1 MFQVRR
7 AGKVRVTFLCIQIPS
22 LKYPISRCH
31 ILRRAHPKLHLML
44 EVIGKNCPS
53 IMAIE
58 NHIIQSLS
66 FGEVLKEDTIEMHR
80 GNLGGSVS

>member
-1 MFQVRR
+1 
-7 AGKVRVTFLCIQIPS
+7 
-22 LKYPISRCH
+22 
-31 ILRRAHPKLHLML
+31 ML